1 MWREK
6 GENNKTVFHQQQML
20 VAWRRSYIYLQN
32 DKFFCK
38 KKNILNFF
46 WISGRV
52 FLLFVIKK
60 INKKTLI
67 PSAGKNTISINKKN
81 ITFSKK
87 YFPQLQ
93 IDAGE
98 ASTLV

>member
-1 MWREK
+1 M
-6 GENNKTVFHQQQML
+6 
-20 VAWRRSYIYLQN
+20 
-32 DKFFCK
+32 
-38 KKNILNFF
+38 
-46 WISGRV
+46 

-67 PSAGKNTISINKKN
+67 PSAGKNTMSINKKN

-98 ASTLV
+98 ASTFV

>member
-1 MWREK
+1 M
-6 GENNKTVFHQQQML
+6 
-20 VAWRRSYIYLQN
+20 
-32 DKFFCK
+32 
-38 KKNILNFF
+38 
-46 WISGRV
+46 

-67 PSAGKNTISINKKN
+67 SAAGKNTISINKKN

-98 ASTLV
+98 ASTFV

>member
-6 GENNKTVFHQQQML
+6 EKTIKLFFTNSKCWWHGGGHIF
-20 VAWRRSYIYLQN
+20 IY
-32 DKFFCK
+32 KTISFFV
-38 KKNILNFF
+38 KKNILKFF

-81 ITFSKK
+81 ITFCKK

-98 ASTLV
+98 ASTFV